1 MQAHCNARPATIGA
15 AAARLAPM
23 TSQPATPRATADFL
37 NDRVRSMPPSG
48 IRRFFDML
56 AEMKDVIS
64 LTIGEPDFTTPEPIT
79 RAAIE
84 SLEAGET
91 HYTANGGMIE
101 LRGLI
106 AANLRDRYGVDYDP
120 RSELIVTVGASEG
133 VDASMRATINPGDE
147 VIYHEPC
154 FVAYA
159 PCIELAGGVAVP
171 VSTTDATDFR
181 VTAEMIRGAITP
193 RTKAIFLG
201 YPNNPTGAVLDRPEL
216 EAIARVAEEH
226 DLLVYSDEIYD
237 RLVYG
242 DHAHVAF
249 SSLPGMRERTILMGG
264 FSKSYAMTGWRIGYV
279 AAPAELMVGI
289 AKVHQYGIMCAPTAA
304 QFAGI
309 EALRSG
315 EPHVQAMHA
324 EYDRRRRYIV
334 DRFNAL
340 GLLCFE
346 PKGAFYCF
354 PRVTDATGMDDS
366 TFAERLLEEERV
378 GVVPGLAFG
387 PSGAGHVRVC
397 YATAYE
403 QIVEAMDRI
412 ERFVERHRA

>member
-1 MQAHCNARPATIGA
+1 MTTKPA
-15 AAARLAPM
+15 P
-23 TSQPATPRATADFL
+23 PTPRATGDFL

-79 RAAIE
+79 RAAIA

-101 LRGLI
+101 LRELI
-106 AANLRDRYGVDYDP
+106 AQNLQGRYGVSYDP
-120 RSELIVTVGASEG
+120 RTEIIITVGASEG
-133 VDASMRATINPGDE
+133 VDASLRATLNVGDE

-159 PCIELAGGVAVP
+159 PCIQLAGGTAVAVA
-171 VSTTDATDFR
+171 TTAATDFR
-181 VTAEMIRGAITP
+181 VTAAMLEAAVTP
-193 RTKAIFLG
+193 RTKGIFLG
-201 YPNNPTGAVLDRPEL
+201 YPNNPTGAALDRGEL
-216 EAIARVAEEH
+216 EAIARVADEH

-242 DHAHVAF
+242 GHEHTAF
-249 SSLPGMRERTILMGG
+249 SSLPGMRERSVLLGG

-279 AAPAELMVGI
+279 AAPAELMAGI
-289 AKVHQYGIMCAPTAA
+289 AKVHQYAIMCAPTPA
-304 QFAGI
+304 QFAAI

-315 EPHVQAMHA
+315 EPHVVAMHD
-324 EYDRRRRYIV
+324 EYDRRRRYMT
-334 DRFNAL
+334 DRFNQI
-340 GLLCFE
+340 GLACFE
-346 PKGAFYCF
+346 PMGAFYCF
-354 PRVTDATGMDDS
+354 PRVIDATGLDDG
-366 TFAERLLEEERV
+366 TFAEKLLADERV
-378 GVVPGLAFG
+378 GVVPGAAFG

-397 YATAYE
+397 YATAFE
-403 QIVEAMDRI
+403 EIVEAMDRI
-412 ERFVERHRA
+412 ERFVARHRA

>member
-1 MQAHCNARPATIGA
+1 MTTQPPTR
-15 AAARLAPM
+15 RAP
-23 TSQPATPRATADFL
+23 ADFL
-37 NDRVRSMPPSG
+37 NDTVRSMPPSG

-64 LTIGEPDFTTPEPIT
+64 LTIGEPDFTTPEPII

-101 LRGLI
+101 LRELI
-106 AANLRDRYGVDYDP
+106 AANLRDRYGVEYDP
-120 RSELIVTVGASEG
+120 RTELVITVGASEG
-133 VDASMRATINPGDE
+133 VDASLRAIVNPGDE

-159 PCIELAGGVAVP
+159 PCIQLAGGVAVP
-171 VSTTDATDFR
+171 VSTTLETDFR
-181 VTAEMIRGAITP
+181 LTADMVEAAITP

-201 YPNNPTGAVLDRPEL
+201 YPNNPTGAVLDRPQL
-216 EAIARVAEEH
+216 EAIARVADEH
-226 DLLVYSDEIYD
+226 DLVVFSDEIYD

-242 DHAHVAF
+242 EHAHTAF
-249 SSLPGMRERTILMGG
+249 SSLPGMRERTVLLGG

-279 AAPAELMVGI
+279 AAPAGLMGGI

-309 EALRSG
+309 AALRSG
-315 EPHVQAMHA
+315 EPDLQAMRA
-324 EYDRRRRYIV
+324 EYDHRRRFMT
-334 DRFNAL
+334 DRFNEI
-340 GLLCFE
+340 GLRCFE
-346 PKGAFYCF
+346 PMGAFYCF
-354 PRVTDATGMDDS
+354 PNVSEATGMS
-366 TFAERLLEEERV
+366 ETEFAERLLDEERV
-378 GVVPGLAFG
+378 GVVPGVAFG

-397 YATAYE
+397 YATAYD
-403 QIVEAMDRI
+403 QIVEAMARI
-412 ERFVERHRA
+412 ERFVERHHA

>member
-1 MQAHCNARPATIGA
+1 MST
-15 AAARLAPM
+15 
-23 TSQPATPRATADFL
+23 TQPTRRATADFL
-37 NDRVRSMPPSG
+37 NDTVRAIPPSG

-56 AEMKDVIS
+56 AEMNDVIS

-91 HYTANGGMIE
+91 HYTANGGMVE
-101 LRGLI
+101 LRELI
-106 AANLRDRYGVDYDP
+106 AANLRDRYGVSYDP
-120 RSELIVTVGASEG
+120 MAELIITVGASEG
-133 VDASMRATINPGDE
+133 VDASLRATINPGDE

-159 PCIELAGGVAVP
+159 PCIELAGGRPVA

-181 VTAEMIRGAITP
+181 VTADMIRAAITP

-201 YPNNPTGAVLDRPEL
+201 YPNNPTGAVLDREEL
-216 EAIARVAEEH
+216 EDIARVADEH

-242 DHAHVAF
+242 DHQHTAF
-249 SSLPGMRERTILMGG
+249 SALPGMRDRTILLGG

-279 AAPAELMVGI
+279 AAPRELMSGI
-289 AKVHQYGIMCAPTAA
+289 SKIHQYGIMCAPTSA

-309 EALRSG
+309 EALKSG
-315 EPHVQAMHA
+315 EPHVQEMRA
-324 EYDRRRRYIV
+324 EYDRRRRYMT
-334 DRFNAL
+334 DRFNQI
-340 GLLCFE
+340 GLHCFE
-346 PKGAFYCF
+346 PMGAFYCF
-354 PRVTDATGMDDS
+354 PQVSDATGLDET
-366 TFAERLLEEERV
+366 TFAEKLLEEERV
-378 GVVPGLAFG
+378 GVVPGTAFG

-397 YATAYE
+397 YATAFD

-412 ERFVERHRA
+412 ERFVARHRA

>member
-1 MQAHCNARPATIGA
+1 
-15 AAARLAPM
+15 M
-23 TSQPATPRATADFL
+23 TSQPAPTRRSPADFL
-37 NDRVRSMPPSG
+37 NGTVRAMPPSG

-64 LTIGEPDFTTPEPIT
+64 LTIGEPDFTTPELIT

-101 LRGLI
+101 LRELI
-106 AANLRDRYGVDYDP
+106 AANVQDRYGVAYDP
-120 RSELIVTVGASEG
+120 RTELVITVGASEG
-133 VDASMRATINPGDE
+133 VDASLRATLDPGDE

-159 PCIELAGGVAVP
+159 PCIQLAGGVAVP
-171 VSTTDATDFR
+171 VSTTKATDFR
-181 VTAEMIRGAITP
+181 VTAEMLAPAVTP
-193 RTKAIFLG
+193 RTKGIFLG
-201 YPNNPTGAVLDRPEL
+201 YPNNPTGAVLDRTEL
-216 EAIARVAEEH
+216 EAIARVADEH

-242 DHAHVAF
+242 SHDHTAF
-249 SSLPGMRERTILMGG
+249 SSLPGMRDRTVLLGG

-279 AAPAELMVGI
+279 AAPAEIMSGI

-304 QFAGI
+304 QFAAI
-309 EALRSG
+309 EALRNG
-315 EPHVQAMHA
+315 EEALQGMRA
-324 EYDRRRRYIV
+324 EYDRRRRYMT
-334 DRFNAL
+334 DRFNEI
-340 GLLCFE
+340 GLECFE
-346 PKGAFYCF
+346 PMGAFYCF
-354 PRVTDATGMDDS
+354 PRVSDATGLDE
-366 TFAERLLEEERV
+366 TAFAEALLAEERV
-378 GVVPGLAFG
+378 GVVPGTAFG

-397 YATAYE
+397 YATAFE

-412 ERFVERHRA
+412 ERFVARGRA

>member
-1 MQAHCNARPATIGA
+1 MSSRPAT
-15 AAARLAPM
+15 RRP
-23 TSQPATPRATADFL
+23 TADFL
-37 NDRVRSMPPSG
+37 NRTVRSMPPSG

-64 LTIGEPDFTTPEPIT
+64 LTIGEPDFTTPAGIT

-101 LRGLI
+101 LRELI
-106 AANLRDRYGVDYDP
+106 AANLDARYGVRYDA
-120 RSELIVTVGASEG
+120 RTEIIVTVGASEG
-133 VDASMRATINPGDE
+133 VDASLRATINPGDE

-159 PCIELAGGVAVP
+159 PCIQLAGGTAVP
-171 VSTTDATDFR
+171 IATTDATDFR
-181 VTAEMIRGAITP
+181 VTAEMIEAAITE
-193 RTKAIFLG
+193 RTTAIFLG
-201 YPNNPTGAVLDRPEL
+201 YPNNPTGAVLDRDEL
-216 EAIARVAEEH
+216 EAIARVADAH

-242 DHAHVAF
+242 DHAHTAF
-249 SSLPGMRERTILMGG
+249 SALPGMRDRTVLLGG

-279 AAPAELMVGI
+279 AAPAALMEGI

-304 QFAGI
+304 QYAAI
-309 EALRSG
+309 EALRNG
-315 EPHVQAMHA
+315 EAAVAEMHA

-334 DRFNAL
+334 ARFNEI
-340 GLLCFE
+340 GLATFE
-346 PKGAFYCF
+346 PMGAFYCF
-354 PRVTDATGMDDS
+354 PRVSESTGLDE
-366 TFAERLLEEERV
+366 TAFAEQLLAEERV
-378 GVVPGLAFG
+378 GVVPGTAFG

-412 ERFVERHRA
+412 ERFVGRHRA